1 MMMEE
6 VLRSLAICAVLL
18 SCNAPTAKK
27 TAEAPPVT
35 LPPAPPPI
43 DRMERI
49 DTDIRRNTLEGTW
62 QLRAAKLAHTGEGE
76 SDEFTNDSEVV
87 ALKIFTRNRFAVVR
101 YHKETGTLLG
111 TGGGTYIQLG
121 DEFTEYIDYHS
132 WDSTLVDF
140 PQTFTCIF
148 EGDLFTQEGVIRG
161 GATDGSALEEIYQR
175 IEPPISQVEG
185 TSLLAGSW
193 KLEKWA
199 NGERQMA
206 VPLPRN
212 HYGFKI
218 FTPGYFYALRYRETG
233 GVDNFSFG
241 TYKATPDYL
250 TETIISL
257 GDLSAVG
264 RTFTY
269 TWSVKESVFNMVGFI
284 DSDQFMG
291 HKIDEYYA
299 RE

>member
-1 MMMEE
+1 MERLLKSAA
-6 VLRSLAICAVLL
+6 VCVVLL
-18 SCNAPTAKK
+18 SCNAPTAQK
-27 TAEAPPVT
+27 TAEAPPIT
-35 LPPAPPPI
+35 SPPAQPTMDKMGLADPNG
-43 DRMERI
+43 
-49 DTDIRRNTLEGTW
+49 RRNTLEGTW

-76 SDEFTNDSEVV
+76 SDEFSNDSEVV

-132 WDSTLVDF
+132 WDSTLVDY
-140 PQTFTCIF
+140 PQTFTCTF
-148 EGDLFTQEGVIRG
+148 EGDLFTQAGVIKG

-175 IEPPISQVEG
+175 IEPPISQVEIS
-185 TSLLAGSW
+185 SLLAGSW

-199 NGERQMA
+199 NGDRQMA
-206 VPLPRN
+206 VPLTPN
-212 HYGFKI
+212 HHGFKI
-218 FTPGYFYALRYRETG
+218 FTPGHFYALRYRESG
-233 GVDNFSFG
+233 GVDNFAFG

-264 RTFTY
+264 RSYTY
-269 TWSVKESVFNMVGFI
+269 TWSVKNGTFNMVGFI